1 MKVRFA
7 ALICPKDNKLEM
19 LKDHTDGKTFD
30 KLKEK
35 FAV

>member
-1 MKVRFA
+1 
-7 ALICPKDNKLEM
+7 LEM

-35 FAV
+35 FAVWVDCGWDV